1 MHKDLRKLLDQYPG
15 ATARKTGGNHWRIA
29 LPNGGIVIA
38 SNTPS
43 DRRALSEIRS
53 DLRRA
58 ARRNG
63 QNDSFHS
70 DTLKTSIE
78 GNQRLTS
85 ACRS

>member
-1 MHKDLRKLLDQYPG
+1 MNKDLRKLLDQFPG

-29 LPNGGIVIA
+29 LPGGGLVVA

-43 DRRALSEIRS
+43 DRRALQEIRA

-63 QNDSFHS
+63 QNEPFHS

-78 GNQRLTS
+78 GNQRLTVS
-85 ACRS
+85 CRS

>member
-1 MHKDLRKLLDQYPG
+1 MHKDLKRLLADYPG
-15 ATARKTGGNHWRIA
+15 ATARKTGGNHWKIN

-43 DRRALSEIRS
+43 DRRALQEIRS

-63 QNDSFHS
+63 QNEPFHS

>member
-1 MHKDLRKLLDQYPG
+1 MNKDLRKLLAEFPG
-15 ATARKTGGNHWRIA
+15 AIARKTGGNHWKIN
-29 LPNGGIVIA
+29 LPTGAVVIA

-43 DRRALSEIRS
+43 DRRALAEIRS

-63 QNDSFHS
+63 QNEPFHS